1 MCKLRRLPRINYI
14 ECETVVLSVSEVLD
28 FEIIRRAEPKI
39 LAGAGALDRQV
50 RWVHVADI
58 ADIAKLLHGGELI
71 LTTGLGIRDSDV
83 QRRYVRDIAAAGVAG
98 VILGL
103 GRSFHEAPKAMAEE
117 AERCGLPLIIL
128 GLECPFVD
136 ITEQVHTRI
145 INRQFDLL
153 TRAENMGHEF
163 TDLVLKG
170 EGIPRIVRHLAH
182 EVQGPVVLED
192 VVHQVIE
199 FEPGSRPSAEIL
211 EGWQVHSRT
220 GHHDEATGVHNES
233 GEVNCAWIVIPFHGE
248 PWGRLH
254 ALDASNAEA
263 ELTNLILGQ
272 AAGAIALALM
282 ADRDAAHV
290 VDRARGAL
298 LTAVRRGV
306 YESGNEILE
315 RARSLGSDFH
325 GQSLAALIVKVP
337 GLPDVVAERELSES
351 DRYQLRMRLLLT
363 VRNAVE
369 AEGCTSMSSIAGD
382 DVEGIVGVPQH
393 RDRPQAL
400 RAIAKQVSQVVS
412 RDFEGMKTVI
422 GAASAATPENL
433 LNAFDNAALSAQ
445 YGTRISASEAFYYHD
460 EVGLDYLLLHL
471 ADGPYLARFVE
482 AELATLLDHDAVTP
496 QPLLPTLRAY
506 LENGMQ
512 KAATARV
519 LFVDRRT
526 LYYRLD
532 RIGRVLERDLE
543 DREVQARLLFALR
556 GLDLLQTGSHRGTG
570 GRPVVARRPRKR

>member
-1 MCKLRRLPRINYI
+1 MCKLRRLSRIGYI
-14 ECETVVLSVSEVLD
+14 KCETVVVSVSEVLD
-28 FEIIRRAEPKI
+28 LEIIRRAQPKI

-71 LTTGLGIRDSDV
+71 LTTGLGIGDPDV
-83 QRRYVRDIAAAGVAG
+83 QRRYVRDLEAVGVAG
-98 VILGL
+98 VILEL
-103 GRSFHEAPKAMAEE
+103 GTSFHEAPTAMAEE
-117 AERCGLPLIIL
+117 AERCGLPLVIL
-128 GLECPFVD
+128 GLECAFVD
-136 ITEQVHTRI
+136 VTEQVHTRI
-145 INRQFDLL
+145 INRQFELL
-153 TRAENMGHEF
+153 TRAEEMGHEF

-170 EGIPRIVRHLAH
+170 EGIPRIVRHLANEIH
-182 EVQGPVVLED
+182 RPVVLED
-192 VVHQVIE
+192 LAHQVIE
-199 FEPGSRPSAEIL
+199 LEAGSCPSVEIL
-211 EGWQVHSRT
+211 EGWQAHSRK
-220 GHHDEATGVHNES
+220 GHHDETTGAHNES
-233 GEVNCAWIVIPFHGE
+233 GGADCTWIVIPFHGE

-254 ALDASNAEA
+254 ALHESNTET

-290 VDRARGAL
+290 VDSARGAL

-306 YESGNEILE
+306 YESGSEILE

-325 GQSLAALIVKVP
+325 GQSLAALIVKLP
-337 GLPDVVAERELSES
+337 GLRDVVAKRELSEH

-382 DVEGIVGVPQH
+382 EVEGIVGMPPS
-393 RDRPQAL
+393 RDRSQAL
-400 RAIAKQVSQVVS
+400 RAIAKRVSEVVS
-412 RDFEGMKTVI
+412 SDFDGMKTVI
-422 GAASAATPENL
+422 GGASAARPENL

-445 YGTRISASEAFYYHD
+445 YGTKISASETFYYHD

-471 ADGPYLARFVE
+471 ADGPYLARFIE
-482 AELATLLDHDAVTP
+482 AELAALLDHDASAP

-506 LENGMQ
+506 LENGLQ

-526 LYYRLD
+526 LYYRLEH
-532 RIGRVLERDLE
+532 IGRVLDRDPE
-543 DREVQARLLFALR
+543 DRDVQTRLLFALR
-556 GLDLLQTGSHRGTG
+556 GLDLLQTRSDHGTA
-570 GRPVVARRPRKR
+570 GRAAIARHPRKR